1 MCDFAKKFSEL
12 LNLDSGFYDII
23 LLRLLLVKQKKVFS
37 LQKVEN
43 DSYTFCMQ
51 FGVKHVIQSR
61 TLL

>member
-43 DSYTFCMQ
+43 DSYYVLYAIWCKTHDS
-51 FGVKHVIQSR
+51 V
-61 TLL
+61 

>member
-1 MCDFAKKFSEL
+1 MCDFANKFSEL

-43 DSYTFCMQ
+43 DSYYVLYAIWCKTHDS
-51 FGVKHVIQSR
+51 V
-61 TLL
+61 